1 MCSSAVVR
9 CIYLNFIILMIY
21 LALAAQDHAARVVL
35 PPWIWISTL
44 PKAPESALISPQPSS
59 ISVQ

>member
-9 CIYLNFIILMIY
+9 CIRLNFIIFLIY
-21 LALAAQDHAARVVL
+21 LALAALEHAARVIR
-35 PPWIWISTL
+35 PPWIWISML
-44 PKAPESALISPQPSS
+44 PRAPENALISPQPSI

>member
-9 CIYLNFIILMIY
+9 RICLNFIIFLIY
-21 LALAAQDHAARVVL
+21 LALAAQEHAARVIR
-35 PPWIWISTL
+35 PPWIWISML
-44 PKAPESALISPQPSS
+44 PRAPENALISPQPSS